1 MVANVRSS
9 SRRNTF
15 FFLYFT
21 FFSVVLPPFVL
32 LMSPKFC
39 GPTHHSESLQFPSQP
54 GHSLHKVLLE
64 MPCPITVLQ
73 VGKTKWSW
81 GVLDSQPDDLT
92 GNRIKLLY
100 LLLKWKICINDQ

>member
-1 MVANVRSS
+1 MLEVAVDV
-9 SRRNTF
+9 THF
-15 FFLYFT
+15 FFSILLFA
-21 FFSVVLPPFVL
+21 VVLPPFVL

-39 GPTHHSESLQFPSQP
+39 GPTRHSESLQFPSQP
-54 GHSLHKVLLE
+54 GHSLHKVLIE
-64 MPCPITVLQ
+64 MPCPVTVLQ

-81 GVLDSQPDDLT
+81 GVLDSQPADLT